1 MDGVT
6 IRSQLPLP
14 GFHASSPTFI
24 HADTHCFNCYLEMN
38 ITISQALLPSPQM
51 HLALTSYRAFHHT
64 AIAQFPS
71 IAVSASNSQLTLDL
85 LTMGIFARAVQSQEK
100 ESLGKGFW
108 ESVASGPADVEQ
120 LWGCRGHTDR

>member
-14 GFHASSPTFI
+14 SFHASSPTFI

-85 LTMGIFARAVQSQEK
+85 LTMGIFARAVQSQE
-100 ESLGKGFW
+100 SL
-108 ESVASGPADVEQ
+108 
-120 LWGCRGHTDR
+120 